1 MSLSIRRRQLMLGS
15 GLALLFPLAQA
26 AAQETPTQL
35 SPVIVTAP
43 LSPAQADLVEGST
56 VLEGAEL
63 DRRRAATLGETL
75 QNTPGVS
82 ATQFGAGAS
91 RPIIRGQGGPRVRIM
106 ENGIDTF
113 DAATVSPDHAVVAPV
128 GSAKRIEVLRGP
140 ATLLYGSSAIG
151 GVVNVIDGRIPD
163 AVPKDGVGGT
173 ARVDYGTGAQDK
185 SGFAAVDA
193 AVTDR
198 FVVHGEGGAL
208 NADDYAAARAPG
220 GGQRVRNSALR
231 SENGA
236 AGASY
241 LGEAGYA
248 GLSVAKFSS
257 YYGVPGGERVHIDL
271 EQRRLDGKF
280 GLYEPLGF
288 LDELNV
294 KAGIADYQHDEIE
307 STGVRATRFQNDSW
321 EARAEALHKPIFA
334 GIEGVVGVQSSR
346 RDFKAT
352 GAEANIPPTQTDSTA
367 LFVLEQLD
375 TGFWLF
381 ALGGRAERVEV
392 DNLRSKA
399 SRDFTAASLSAS
411 ATYRFTPM
419 YQTGVSFSR
428 TERAPTAEELYSNG
442 KHLATRAFEIGNA
455 GLDKETAWYS
465 EVSLRK
471 VQGDVTGGINL
482 FVTRFNDYIYGAFT
496 GQQQEDLNELRY
508 SQTGAEFRG
517 AELEAAWTFW
527 RDDTGRK
534 LGLDGGLDYVRA
546 EDRSNHRALPLIP
559 PLGYRLGFVAENND
573 LAFRLEMV
581 GVADQDRNGINETGT
596 AGYRLFNTALTWRP
610 FAERRGIAISLQ
622 GRNLL
627 DQDGL
632 VHTSML
638 KNDAPIR
645 GRELRLG
652 SSVTF

>member
-1 MSLSIRRRQLMLGS
+1 MSLSIRRRQLILGS
-15 GLALLFPLAQA
+15 GLALLVPLAQA
-26 AAQETPTQL
+26 AAQDTPTQL
-35 SPVIVTAP
+35 SPVVVTAP

-56 VLEGAEL
+56 ILQGDDL

-91 RPIIRGQGGPRVRIM
+91 RPVIRGQGGPRVRIM

-163 AVPKDGVGGT
+163 AVPKDSLSGN
-173 ARVDYGTGAQDK
+173 ARVDYGSGAQDK
-185 SGFAAVDA
+185 SGFAGVDA

-208 NADDYAAARAPG
+208 TADDYRAG
-220 GGQRVRNSALR
+220 NDRRIRNSSLHNQ
-231 SENGA
+231 NGA
-236 AGASY
+236 LGASY
-241 LGEAGYA
+241 LGENGYA
-248 GLSVAKFSS
+248 GAAVSRFDS
-257 YYGVPGGERVHIDL
+257 YYGVPGGENVHIDL
-271 EQRRLDGKF
+271 EQSRLDMKA
-280 GLYEPLGF
+280 GLYDPIGF
-288 LDELNV
+288 LDELKFKFGV
-294 KAGIADYQHDEIE
+294 ASYQHDEIE
-307 STGVRATRFQNDSW
+307 ANGQPATRFSNNSW
-321 EARAEALHKPIFA
+321 EARAEALHKPLFA
-334 GIEGVVGVQSSR
+334 GIEGVVGLQSSR
-346 RDFKAT
+346 RDFKAV
-352 GAEANIPPTQTDSTA
+352 GAEANIAPTQTDSNA

-375 TGFWLF
+375 TGPWLF
-381 ALGGRAERVEV
+381 ALGGRAERVEI
-392 DNLRSKA
+392 DNIRTGA
-399 SRDFTAASLSAS
+399 GRDFTAASLSAS

-419 YQTGVSFSR
+419 YQAGVSLSR

-455 GLDKETAWYS
+455 ALAKETAWHS

-508 SQTGAEFRG
+508 SQTEAEFRG
-517 AELEAAWTFW
+517 AELEAAWIFW
-527 RDDTGRK
+527 RDDAGRK

-581 GVADQDRNGINETGT
+581 GVADQDRNGVNETGT

-610 FAERRGIAISLQ
+610 FAERRGVAISLQ

-645 GRELRLG
+645 GREIRLG